1 MLLKGRK
8 ILLGITAGI
17 AAYKI
22 PMLVRHL
29 VNEGA
34 NVQVILTPDSKDF
47 VTPLT
52 LSVLSNKPVYSEFFH
67 RETGEWYNHVKLAY
81 SFDLFLIAPCTANTI
96 SKMANA
102 QADNLLLATYL
113 SAKIPVMIAPA
124 MDLDMWKHPDVQN
137 NLNKLKKNSV
147 NVLMPD
153 SGFLASGL
161 NGEGRMQEPEKIV
174 KEVIHFLAQNQLFT
188 NKKVLI
194 TNGPTREYLDDVRY
208 ISNASSGKMGFSIAD
223 AFIRQGANVTMI
235 CGPVNEQFINESF
248 TIEKVNSAEDMFL
261 LFQKHF
267 DNNEIIICVA
277 AVSDYRP
284 KNKHLGK
291 IKKHNETLQIELVKN
306 PDILKWA
313 GQHKKNGQMVVG
325 FALESENPLEN
336 ALLKLKNKNADVII
350 LNTTKNEGT
359 TFESNQNAIMFVKGN
374 ETNEDYIFGSKEY
387 LGNIIVQ
394 KISEFK
400 S

>member
-1 MLLKGRK
+1 
-8 ILLGITAGI
+8 
-17 AAYKI
+17 
-22 PMLVRHL
+22 MLVRHL